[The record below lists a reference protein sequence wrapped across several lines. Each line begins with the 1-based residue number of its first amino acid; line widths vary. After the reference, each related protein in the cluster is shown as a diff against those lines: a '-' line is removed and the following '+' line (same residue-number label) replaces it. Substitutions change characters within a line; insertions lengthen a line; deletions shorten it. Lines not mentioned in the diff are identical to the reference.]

1 MLFEIPEL
9 GERELAV
16 LADIEDMAEKRQK
29 EPEMG
34 VSVDAKTTT
43 ETFKIGPITDS
54 LRNLKPLGFYAVIKK
69 RRGIWPFKR
78 KTLIFKTFKE
88 TP

>member
-1 MLFEIPEL
+1 
-9 GERELAV
+9 
-16 LADIEDMAEKRQK
+16 
-29 EPEMG
+29 MG